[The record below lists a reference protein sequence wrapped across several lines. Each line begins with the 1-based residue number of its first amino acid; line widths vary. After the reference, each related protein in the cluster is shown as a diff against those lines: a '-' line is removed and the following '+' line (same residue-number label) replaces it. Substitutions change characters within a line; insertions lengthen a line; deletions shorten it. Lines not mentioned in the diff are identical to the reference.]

1 MPSRKG
7 RAQPRN
13 RQPAPTPLAGSDYY
27 VLGVGVIAVLLG
39 LGIAW
44 RGVLGHDALGYAAS
58 GAVFVLFGLW
68 RLKQWADGRRRTRR

>member
-1 MPSRKG
+1 MPSRKDQV
-7 RAQPRN
+7 QPRKH
-13 RQPAPTPLAGSDYY
+13 QPASAPLADSDYY
-27 VLGVGVIAVLLG
+27 VLGVGAIAVLLG

-44 RGVLGHDALGYAAS
+44 RGASGHDALGYAAS